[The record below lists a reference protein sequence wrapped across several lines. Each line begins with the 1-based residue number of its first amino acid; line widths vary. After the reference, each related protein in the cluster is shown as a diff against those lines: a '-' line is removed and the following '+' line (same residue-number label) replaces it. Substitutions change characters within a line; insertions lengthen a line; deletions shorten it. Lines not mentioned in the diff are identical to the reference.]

1 MRKNQIIYIEYSK
14 NIFFTF
20 YRVIGV
26 HSTKSVNGFMLDPSI
41 GEFVLTDPDMKIPVK
56 GKGIYSLNEGY
67 YHKWIDA
74 GVRKYVDFKKQGPKP
89 YSSRYFKS

>member
-1 MRKNQIIYIEYSK
+1 
-14 NIFFTF
+14 
-20 YRVIGV
+20 
-26 HSTKSVNGFMLDPSI
+26 MLDPSI

-74 GVRKYVDFKKQGPKP
+74 GVRKYVDLKKQGPKP